1 MPTPHNSSELRNL
14 LTEASADQ
22 PRGSPKFE
30 ELCHRIMFALAGEQ
44 FEDAAARL
52 ARSDGKIDADR
63 LDADQMVLEP
73 HGPAAA

>member
-1 MPTPHNSSELRNL
+1 
-14 LTEASADQ
+14 
-22 PRGSPKFE
+22 
-30 ELCHRIMFALAGEQ
+30 MFALAGEQ
-44 FEDAAARL
+44 FEDAAAKL